1 MGVVVPISNQASP
14 FGELESVAP
23 GAEGQSRPSEASLL
37 MALQTMHKMG
47 RFNQDDDSGKL
58 KLPKVR
64 KPK

>member
-1 MGVVVPISNQASP
+1 MGIVVPISNQSSP
-14 FGELESVAP
+14 SGAP
-23 GAEGQSRPSEASLL
+23 GAEGRPSEASLL

-47 RFNQDDDSGKL
+47 KFNQDDDTTKL